1 MELQAAKTG
10 TECPSIEISS
20 YIDGELSPRQELE
33 LELHIAG
40 CKTCS
45 DELNEQKKLLCA
57 INASLKDEREFELP
71 ANFTKV
77 VVANA
82 ESRVSGL
89 RRPRERF
96 NAAFICSALGLFV
109 LFALGAE
116 AANVL
121 SGLVRIVDQAAA
133 IAGLAARLVYD
144 FSIGAIVILRSLSSQ
159 FLFGS
164 TLLFLLP
171 GLLAFALLVFSRVV
185 LRVDRA

>member
-1 MELQAAKTG
+1 MELQAANPG

-20 YIDGELSPRQELE
+20 YIDGELSSRQEIE
-33 LELHIAG
+33 LELHIAA
-40 CKTCS
+40 CKTCAE
-45 DELNEQKKLLCA
+45 ELNEQKKLLCA
-57 INASLKDEREFELP
+57 INASLRDEREFELP
-71 ANFTKV
+71 ANFTRV

-109 LFALGAE
+109 LFGLGAE
-116 AANVL
+116 AANVFD
-121 SGLVRIVDQAAA
+121 GFVRVFDAAA
-133 IAGLAARLVYD
+133 VVAGFVAHLVYD

-159 FLFGS
+159 FRFSS
-164 TLLFLLP
+164 TFLFLLP
-171 GLLAFALLVFSRVV
+171 GFLAFATFVFSRVV